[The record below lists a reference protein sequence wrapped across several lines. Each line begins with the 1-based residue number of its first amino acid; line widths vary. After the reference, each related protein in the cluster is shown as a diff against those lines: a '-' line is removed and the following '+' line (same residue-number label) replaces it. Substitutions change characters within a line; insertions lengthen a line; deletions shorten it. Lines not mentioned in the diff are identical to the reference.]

1 MISREYL
8 SWHEGKFPCSE
19 CKCDSLLTL
28 NSFFDKQD
36 GDFKLYVDWIA
47 AVKKD
52 DNDSDDDDDLKKH
65 DLEQRSD
72 PRPVWKRLFCGLL

>member
-19 CKCDSLLTL
+19 FEGDSLLTL
-28 NSFFDKQD
+28 SSFFDKQD

-52 DNDSDDDDDLKKH
+52 DNDSDDDGDLKKH
-65 DLEQRSD
+65 ALEQRSD

>member
-1 MISREYL
+1 M
-8 SWHEGKFPCSE
+8 
-19 CKCDSLLTL
+19 LTL

-36 GDFKLYVDWIA
+36 GDFKLYVNWIA

-52 DNDSDDDDDLKKH
+52 DNDSDDDGDLKKH
-65 DLEQRSD
+65 ALEQRSS